1 MESKVKSKRKLV
13 PGTMK
18 IIMENKKKISK
29 ETYGLSYEELKKYF
43 EKSKVEAAKKGIKL
57 WNEK

>member
-1 MESKVKSKRKLV
+1 V

-18 IIMENKKKISK
+18 AIMENKKKISK

-43 EKSKVEAAKKGIKL
+43 ERSKMEAAKKGIVL
-57 WNEK
+57 WNQKQKVKGN

>member
-1 MESKVKSKRKLV
+1 MGSKVKSRKLV

-29 ETYGLSYEELKKYF
+29 EIYGLSYEEMVRYF
-43 EKSKVEAAKKGIKL
+43 EKSKMEAAKKGITL
-57 WNEK
+57 